1 MRTSLK
7 TFGQKFLRCFTCK
20 TLSYELFEF
29 FKSIIF
35 DYYIFNYHNMEDIEE
50 NVEADAIFPLV
61 TLSVDMIGKGTSPRI
76 NSTSYRA
83 IVIDEKT
90 KNKVCYVYLITN

>member
-1 MRTSLK
+1 MK
-7 TFGQKFLRCFTCK
+7 TFFLRDFQADTIESLDLKCPDRLQLKPVKKSKDLQTDGTNADENCDH
-20 TLSYELFEF
+20 LQAVAEMDVLF
-29 FKSIIF
+29 
-35 DYYIFNYHNMEDIEE
+35 DTR
-50 NVEADAIFPLV
+50 L
-61 TLSVDMIGKGTSPRI
+61 KGLP

>member
-1 MRTSLK
+1 VLGLMVGREVGAVDGDELGMDDGAIDGLLVGTTVGVSEGEEV
-7 TFGQKFLRCFTCK
+7 GQREGEVLGSVVGK
-20 TLSYELFEF
+20 ELGLLE
-29 FKSIIF
+29 
-35 DYYIFNYHNMEDIEE
+35 
-50 NVEADAIFPLV
+50 
-61 TLSVDMIGKGTSPRI
+61 G